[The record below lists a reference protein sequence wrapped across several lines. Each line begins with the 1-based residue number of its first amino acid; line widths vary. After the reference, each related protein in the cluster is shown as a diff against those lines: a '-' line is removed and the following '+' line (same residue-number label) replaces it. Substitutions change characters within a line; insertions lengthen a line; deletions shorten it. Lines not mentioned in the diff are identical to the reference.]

1 MVIKVI
7 DAIKMRLEKDP
18 VFVAADA
25 DEIEQELRG
34 WEKGIEGDK
43 ETVIKNYEEMLEEA
57 SVKFPC
63 NCGNNMFDGIFKPM
77 EETVVECDYCKSK
90 YAITLKLD
98 TVLITEPLE
107 DLNIDNLIRKNT
119 EQ

>member
-1 MVIKVI
+1 MLEEADGVMV
-7 DAIKMRLEKDP
+7 
-18 VFVAADA
+18 
-25 DEIEQELRG
+25 EQ
-34 WEKGIEGDK
+34 